1 MLRTAGRGYIVRETL
16 KTHTTDHFMP
26 LGILLASLIL
36 AAIRVSF
43 ENMPM
48 QEYLDLRDS
57 SFLTLWS
64 EKELFFGK
72 CKGNRVLC
80 VKTWVV
86 SFVLMRAHSSVFN
99 GHPVHISDIIF
110 LCWSA

>member
-1 MLRTAGRGYIVRETL
+1 
-16 KTHTTDHFMP
+16 MP
-26 LGILLASLIL
+26 LGILLASFIL

-43 ENMPM
+43 ENMST
-48 QEYLDLRDS
+48 EERLDLQDS

-64 EKELFFGK
+64 KKNYFFGK

-86 SFVLMRAHSSVFN
+86 PFVLMRAHNQIRFY
-99 GHPVHISDIIF
+99 GYPMYISDIIA
-110 LCWSA
+110 LC